1 MGRLTTVTASARV
14 PHDLA
19 RQCLLS
25 MPFDSDR
32 AVKFLNQARKILEFQ
47 STIDILKGS
56 ASKLRSYD
64 CSVRLIKV
72 TRSTIR
78 VYYAPNRYSRG
89 NRQDLGQGQEQQLFE
104 PIRDGFGSHIPN
116 QIRS

>member
-1 MGRLTTVTASARV
+1 MGRLTVTASARV

-19 RQCLLS
+19 HQCLLS

-56 ASKLRSYD
+56 ASSSQVMIVPFD
-64 CSVRLIKV
+64 
-72 TRSTIR
+72 
-78 VYYAPNRYSRG
+78 
-89 NRQDLGQGQEQQLFE
+89 
-104 PIRDGFGSHIPN
+104 
-116 QIRS
+116 